1 MSTISLN
8 TGAPHFKSLMK
19 QHRHADYTLAKVLNE
34 FIDNVIKKTDKIVI
48 NTQVDDGGKLLE
60 ITISDNYIHGFENLD
75 CEGNK
80 NPFNMGHI
88 KGAHED
94 DSETSEFGVGMKAG
108 SLTAAIKLN
117 VYTKIM
123 QPDGSALYVEVICD
137 FIKMSNEQD
146 VNSSYNPRIRHISE
160 ADYKEY
166 HPFEQGSTLLLSNI
180 RDCIYSI
187 KKQELLT
194 IEIVKGIADTYSR
207 FIERGTSITVNGVQV
222 TAYYDFFEDP
232 KCNPFSTY
240 KELFVLKKSGLSLY
254 FIRQT
259 TAEGN
264 INWKEYSREKEKWV
278 ELKVSNGVTHIRNL
292 LENDYI
298 SPYASI
304 NYDGAV
310 MEINTTFVFYSNKFH
325 NESSDECCFDD
336 DEENVESNPLLPE
349 DAAFIYKDD
358 RNYGKK
364 SLFKHN
370 NGSNNYTLHEIDF
383 KSKCLGKDLGITFS
397 KEINMSGNNDLI
409 NVIKSA
415 LKDSRMGLTSDTSTA
430 ANAKLCQTAIDR
442 GLIDPLTCNLRKLS
456 KKHREIF
463 GRGKKESSSSENLV
477 EPEKNSQLN
486 KSKIVFAKNS
496 GIKKVPKTQVEEPQV
511 EEPQVEEPQVEVEEQ
526 VEEQQN
532 LDDGE
537 CYVFS
542 DGFYSQ
548 NSNLVLSTL
557 DIRTDH
563 KELVEIIEDE
573 NSQLDSNSEVDETL
587 VEITNQ
593 HFCVYEVRRNR
604 IQIVINKL
612 RNILDGSDNNLLS
625 DQEILAIENFL
636 L

>member
-1 MSTISLN
+1 MSTTSLN

-60 ITISDNYIHGFENLD
+60 IRISDNYIHGFENLD

-108 SLTAAIKLN
+108 SLTAANKLN

-137 FIKMSNEQD
+137 FVKMSNEQD

-160 ADYKEY
+160 DDYKEY
-166 HPFEQGSTLLLSNI
+166 HPFEQGSTLLLTNI
-180 RDCIYSI
+180 RDCIYSM

-194 IEIVKGIADTYSR
+194 AEIIKGIADTYSR
-207 FIERGTSITVNGVQV
+207 FIERGTSITVNGAQV
-222 TAYYDFFEDP
+222 NAYYDFFEDP
-232 KCNPFSTY
+232 KCKPFSTY
-240 KELFVLKKSGLSLY
+240 KELFVLRKSGLSLY

-278 ELKVSNGVTHIRNL
+278 ELKVASGLTHIRNL
-292 LENDYI
+292 LENDYV

-304 NYDGAV
+304 NNDGAV
-310 MEINTTFVFYSNKFH
+310 MEINTTFVFYSDKFH
-325 NESSDECCFDD
+325 NETSEEGSLD
-336 DEENVESNPLLPE
+336 DEDENADLNPLLPE

-383 KSKCLGKDLGITFS
+383 KSKSLGKDLGITFS

-415 LKDSRMGLTSDTSTA
+415 LKDSRMGLTSDTSTG
-430 ANAKLCQTAIDR
+430 ANAKLCSLAIDR
-442 GLIDPLTCNLRKLS
+442 GLIDPHSCNLRKLS
-456 KKHREIF
+456 KKHRDIF
-463 GRGKKESSSSENLV
+463 GRGKKESSSAENFV
-477 EPEKNSQLN
+477 EPENKCQPN
-486 KSKIVFAKNS
+486 KSKIVFAKGG
-496 GIKKVPKTQVEEPQV
+496 GIKKISKTQVEEI
-511 EEPQVEEPQVEVEEQ
+511 
-526 VEEQQN
+526 QN
-532 LDDGE
+532 DNDDQSS
-537 CYVFS
+537 VSS
-542 DGFYSQ
+542 DLFQSQ
-548 NSNLVLSTL
+548 NSNSNSNSNSNQVVSTL
-557 DIRTDH
+557 DIRTDD

-573 NSQLDSNSEVDETL
+573 NCQLDAEVDLDQTQN
-587 VEITNQ
+587 EITNQ
-593 HFCVYEVRRNR
+593 YFCDYEVRRNR
-604 IQIVINKL
+604 IQIVINNLKI
-612 RNILDGSDNNLLS
+612 ILDGSDNDLLT
-625 DQEILAIENFL
+625 DQEILALEQPL
-636 L
+636 HL